1 MDEAIG
7 HDDYKKILKY
17 YNITMPKTRL
27 KTKNM
32 AEKILAEKLCR
43 CIKKVPN
50 ENKSESRAIG
60 ICNYSVIK
68 RKNLKIN
75 GFTCKKRPQ
84 LKASKFSKKRNN
96 KLTKTINTKIRLK
109 PKKNNK

>member
-1 MDEAIG
+1 MNLTKE
-7 HDDYKKILKY
+7 DYINILDY
-17 YNITMPKTRL
+17 YNIKYS
-27 KTKNM
+27 KNLPINLLRNIT
-32 AEKILAEKLCR
+32 EKIISEKLCR

-50 ENKSESRAIG
+50 ENKPESRAIG
-60 ICNYSVIK
+60 ICNFSVIK

-109 PKKNNK
+109 PKKK

>member
-1 MDEAIG
+1 MNLTKE
-7 HDDYKKILKY
+7 DYINILDY
-17 YNITMPKTRL
+17 YNVKYS
-27 KTKNM
+27 KNLPINLLRNS
-32 AEKILAEKLCR
+32 AEKIISEKLCR

-50 ENKSESRAIG
+50 KNKPESRAIG

-96 KLTKTINTKIRLK
+96 KLTKTVNTRIHLKSKKIQ
-109 PKKNNK
+109 